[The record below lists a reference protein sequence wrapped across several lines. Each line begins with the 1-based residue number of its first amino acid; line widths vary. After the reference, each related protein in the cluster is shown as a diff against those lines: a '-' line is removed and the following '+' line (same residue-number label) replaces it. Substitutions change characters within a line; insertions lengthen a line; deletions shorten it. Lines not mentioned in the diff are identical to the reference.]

1 MSEQD
6 PSPSIIWGMSK
17 SELTTH
23 ASELRR
29 RFQPIAVYGMD
40 KPPGSRRLLLTVLDE
55 FEAAAKAGDRAKMV
69 NIVSQYE
76 KDAEALEAAQILQ
89 DLSRAYGSSETPT
102 SMASGSP
109 QDTC

>member
-1 MSEQD
+1 
-6 PSPSIIWGMSK
+6 MSK

-89 DLSRAYGSSETPT
+89 DLSQAYGSSETPT